1 MKKNILDLFDENV
14 IPAVIR
20 TIKKMSKET
29 GKEMGEIVIR
39 MIYDES
45 LKPMVRLAAA
55 KITNE
60 ILKEAD
66 KLEEAIEEIDEKTGL
81 N

>member
-20 TIKKMSKET
+20 TIDKMAKET
-29 GKEMGEIVIR
+29 GKDMGEIVIR

-55 KITNE
+55 KITIE
-60 ILKEAD
+60 ILKEVD
-66 KLEEAIEEIDEKTGL
+66 KLEDVIDELSQKIGL